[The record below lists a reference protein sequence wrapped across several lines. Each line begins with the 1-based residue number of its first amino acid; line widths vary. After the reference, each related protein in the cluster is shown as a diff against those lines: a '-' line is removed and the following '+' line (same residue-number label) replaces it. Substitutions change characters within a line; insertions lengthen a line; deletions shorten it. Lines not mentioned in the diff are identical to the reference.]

1 MLEVDGDE
9 KKGCLDAFVMC
20 ALELARSCEQ
30 FHWILGNIG
39 LLIFHFEKTDFS
51 CGHLIFF

>member
-30 FHWILGNIG
+30 FHWIVGNIG
-39 LLIFHFEKTDFS
+39 LLIFRFEKTDFS